1 MRDGPTRQRLS
12 GFMFLMVNGRA
23 QPVARVGL
31 WITRA
36 RSRVLVLL
44 AILLAAHAGSA
55 DAAEGTFIPIDL
67 DTLGGTRS
75 IAHAVNDSGQVAGG
89 REPVAGG
96 GSTHAFLWTAV
107 GGMVDLGSL
116 GGAFSDAAGRPGPPG
131 AINASGQVV
140 GESDT
145 AGGSRHAFSCT
156 AAGGMIDL
164 GTLLGGSRST
174 ATAVN
179 GSGQVVGVGVI
190 TDDASSFHAF
200 LWTGAGG
207 MVDLGTL
214 GGTFASATAIN
225 ASGQVVGS
233 SGASSDNQLLFDA
246 FLWTAAGGMVG
257 LGNLGGVGPV

>member
-145 AGGSRHAFSCT
+145 AGGSRHAFSWT

-164 GTLLGGSRST
+164 GTLGGAYSA

-179 GSGQVVGVGVI
+179 DSGQAVGE
-190 TDDASSFHAF
+190 
-200 LWTGAGG
+200 
-207 MVDLGTL
+207 
-214 GGTFASATAIN
+214 
-225 ASGQVVGS
+225 
-233 SGASSDNQLLFDA
+233 SDPAD
-246 FLWTAAGGMVG
+246 
-257 LGNLGGVGPV
+257 GNRH

>member
-44 AILLAAHAGSA
+44 
-55 DAAEGTFIPIDL
+55 
-67 DTLGGTRS
+67 
-75 IAHAVNDSGQVAGG
+75 
-89 REPVAGG
+89 GG
-96 GSTHAFLWTAV
+96 G
-107 GGMVDLGSL
+107 
-116 GGAFSDAAGRPGPPG
+116 FSDAAGRPGRPG
-131 AINASGQVV
+131 ATNASGQVV

-145 AGGSRHAFSCT
+145 AGGSRHAFSWT

-164 GTLLGGSRST
+164 GTLGGAYSAATAVNDSGQVVGESDPADGNRHRHAFSWTTAGGMVDLGTLLGGPRST

-179 GSGQVVGVGVI
+179 DSGQVVGVSVI

-200 LWTGAGG
+200 LWTAAGG

-214 GGTFASATAIN
+214 GA
-225 ASGQVVGS
+225 
-233 SGASSDNQLLFDA
+233 
-246 FLWTAAGGMVG
+246 
-257 LGNLGGVGPV
+257 

>member
-89 REPVAGG
+89 REPVAG
-96 GSTHAFLWTAV
+96 
-107 GGMVDLGSL
+107 
-116 GGAFSDAAGRPGPPG
+116 RPGPPG

-145 AGGSRHAFSCT
+145 AGGSRHAFSWT

-164 GTLLGGSRST
+164 GTLGGAYSA

-179 GSGQVVGVGVI
+179 DSGQ
-190 TDDASSFHAF
+190 
-200 LWTGAGG
+200 
-207 MVDLGTL
+207 
-214 GGTFASATAIN
+214 
-225 ASGQVVGS
+225 
-233 SGASSDNQLLFDA
+233 
-246 FLWTAAGGMVG
+246 
-257 LGNLGGVGPV
+257 